1 MLSIQNIAKSFD
13 TLKVLDQLSFDVKDG
28 EFVAIVGPSGSGK
41 STLFQLIGG
50 VSPIDQ
56 GAILLNGEDIQQK
69 KGTIG
74 YMPQQPCLLPWLTIV
89 ENVTL
94 VEQLQH
100 KPNVERAEEWLEK
113 VGLASFIH
121 AYPNE
126 LSGGMQ
132 QRVSFIRAMVS
143 DKPILCLDEPFSALD
158 EFTRLEMQ
166 AWLLSI
172 WEEYRKSILF
182 VTHSIEEA
190 LFLADRILVLTKRPA
205 TVKKE
210 IIVPFE
216 RPRKEEIRHSAAF
229 TALKQQLFMYL
240 QEEKGDMY
248 VD

>member
-1 MLSIQNIAKSFD
+1 MLSIQNIAKSFNS
-13 TLKVLDQLSFDVKDG
+13 LHVLDQVSFDVRDG

-50 VSPIDQ
+50 VSSIDQ
-56 GAILLNGEDIQQK
+56 GAILLNGEDIQRK
-69 KGTIG
+69 RGTIG
-74 YMPQQPCLLPWLTIV
+74 YMPQQPCLLPWRTILENVTIV
-89 ENVTL
+89 E
-94 VEQLQH
+94 ELQQ
-100 KPNVERAEEWLEK
+100 KPNVERAKRWLEK
-113 VGLASFIH
+113 VGLASFSH

-132 QRVSFIRAMVS
+132 QRVSFIRAIVS

-190 LFLADRILVLTKRPA
+190 LFLADRILVLSKRPA

-216 RPRKEEIRHSAAF
+216 RPRKEEIRHSSTF

-240 QEEKGDMY
+240 QEEKGDLN

>member
-13 TLKVLDQLSFDVKDG
+13 TLQVLEDVSFDVKDG

-50 VSPIDQ
+50 VSTIDQ
-56 GAILLNGEDIQQK
+56 GAILLNEEDIQRK
-69 KGTIG
+69 RGTIG
-74 YMPQQPCLLPWLTIV
+74 YMPQQPCLLPWRTIL

-94 VEQLQH
+94 VEELQH
-100 KPNVERAEEWLEK
+100 QPNAERAIEWLEK
-113 VGLASFIH
+113 VGLGSFIH

-172 WEEYRKSILF
+172 WEAYRKSILF

-190 LFLADRILVLTKRPA
+190 LFLADRILVLSKRPA

-229 TALKQQLFMYL
+229 TELKQQLFMYL
-240 QEEKGDMY
+240 QEEKGDMF

>member
-13 TLKVLDQLSFDVKDG
+13 TLKVLDQLSFDVRDG

-56 GAILLNGEDIQQK
+56 GAILLNEEDIQQK
-69 KGTIG
+69 RGTIG
-74 YMPQQPCLLPWLTIV
+74 YMPQQPCLLPWRTIL

-94 VEQLQH
+94 VEELQH
-100 KPNVERAEEWLEK
+100 KPDVERAKAWLEK

-190 LFLADRILVLTKRPA
+190 LF
-205 TVKKE
+205 
-210 IIVPFE
+210 
-216 RPRKEEIRHSAAF
+216 
-229 TALKQQLFMYL
+229 
-240 QEEKGDMY
+240 
-248 VD
+248 

>member
-1 MLSIQNIAKSFD
+1 MLSIQNISKSFD
-13 TLKVLDQLSFDVKDG
+13 ALQVLEHLSFKVKDG

-50 VSPIDQ
+50 VSSIDH
-56 GAILLNGEDIQQK
+56 GAILLNGEDLQRK
-69 KGTIG
+69 RGTIG
-74 YMPQQPCLLPWLTIV
+74 YMPQQPCLLPWRTILENVTIV
-89 ENVTL
+89 E
-94 VEQLQH
+94 ELQR
-100 KPNVERAEEWLEK
+100 KPNVERAKEWLEK
-113 VGLASFIH
+113 VGLGSFID

-132 QRVSFIRAMVS
+132 QRVSFIRALVS

-172 WEEYRKSILF
+172 WEKYRKSILF

-210 IIVPFE
+210 IIVPFA
-216 RPRKEEIRHSAAF
+216 RPRQEEMRHSAAF
-229 TALKQQLFMYL
+229 TALKQQLYMYL
-240 QEEKGDMY
+240 QEEKGDMN

>member
-13 TLKVLDQLSFDVKDG
+13 TLQVLEDVSFDVKAG

-50 VSPIDQ
+50 VSTIDQ
-56 GAILLNGEDIQQK
+56 GSILLNEEDIQRK
-69 KGTIG
+69 RGTIG
-74 YMPQQPCLLPWLTIV
+74 YMPQQPCLLPWRTIL

-94 VEQLQH
+94 VEELQH
-100 KPNVERAEEWLEK
+100 QPNAERAIEWLEK
-113 VGLASFIH
+113 VGLGSFIH

-172 WEEYRKSILF
+172 WEAYRKSILF

-190 LFLADRILVLTKRPA
+190 LFLADRILVLSKRPA

-216 RPRKEEIRHSAAF
+216 RPRKEEIRHSATF
-229 TALKQQLFMYL
+229 TELKQQLFMYL
-240 QEEKGDMY
+240 QEEKGDMF